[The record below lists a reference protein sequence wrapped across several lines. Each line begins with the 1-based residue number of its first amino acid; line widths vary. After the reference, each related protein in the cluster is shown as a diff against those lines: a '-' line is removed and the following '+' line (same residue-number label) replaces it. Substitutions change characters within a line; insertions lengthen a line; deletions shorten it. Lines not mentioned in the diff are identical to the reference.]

1 MCIRLL
7 LVFLLVFVFHIC
19 AMLGQNAPATLM
31 PPGLLIYLEAE
42 NLQQLVEAW
51 KNSPEKDVWLK
62 SDHYRRFENSR
73 IVLKLSDHAERFAR
87 SAGFPI
93 DSERLASLAG
103 HKSALGIFNPSEMEF
118 VFLTELSAVE
128 RQATW
133 LLKTKGR
140 FEAQNLKGKTY
151 YRNFEGGRM
160 VCFAEIDPFLVIAT
174 QEDLMKECLA
184 LSEKALMPTPLSQ
197 TPEWKDLPL
206 AEGDTDLHLFL
217 RMDRLAENPT
227 FRREWLF
234 QNLDQ
239 WKPYRSARI
248 SVYLSPTEIRERRL
262 YLRSHPDP
270 VRRTPVSEEF
280 LERYSPNGQE
290 YITCTTSMPK
300 EELARRMAESLWSP
314 LPPEWKK
321 LNRKRP
327 AYGAYRAWSEVAIS
341 DAYEK
346 RIDGPEVTI
355 AAATAADPGD
365 SPPADLMKLL
375 GDSGIE
381 NVMEVGSTSFSE
393 NGIFVQFPHLFLLQY
408 GNASAIPWDQWK
420 GFLQDEFHR
429 LYDMTGGGEW
439 KTKTMAQVPYET
451 WESSGSVMRIGI
463 SRIGNVLVIG
473 EPAEYVTRV
482 IQTYQAMLPKRYS
495 EWLQGKPSHTLT
507 LIRFAEIRSSFLRWQ
522 RMLDYQL
529 LQRKREGQEPLFF
542 SQDLA
547 GLLESMVRLE
557 QIRQRRYFSERM
569 LEEEIIYSAKIKP

>member
-7 LVFLLVFVFHIC
+7 LVFLLFFVFHTC
-19 AMLGQNAPATLM
+19 ALQGQNVPASLM
-31 PPGLLIYLEAE
+31 PSGLLIYLEAE
-42 NLQQLVEAW
+42 NLQALVEAW
-51 KNSPEKDVWLK
+51 KNSPEKDAWLK

-103 HKSALGIFNPSEMEF
+103 HKSALGIFNPSAMEF
-118 VFLTELSAVE
+118 VFLTELSVVE
-128 RQATW
+128 RQAT
-133 LLKTKGR
+133 LLLQTKGR

-184 LSEKALMPTPLSQ
+184 LSEPSAMQ
-197 TPEWKDLPL
+197 TSLAQTSEWKDLPL
-206 AEGDTDLHLFL
+206 PEANTDLHLFL
-217 RMDRLAENPT
+217 RMDRLVTNPT

-234 QNLDQ
+234 QNLDS

-248 SVYLSPTEIRERRL
+248 SLHLSPTEIRERRL

-270 VRRTPVSEEF
+270 VRRTPVAEEF

-290 YITCTTSMPK
+290 YITCTTAIPK
-300 EELARRMAESLWSP
+300 EELARRMAESLWNR

-327 AYGAYRAWSEVAIS
+327 AYGAYRAWSDVAIS

-346 RIDGPEVTI
+346 QIDAPEV
-355 AAATAADPGD
+355 AVEAPATADHGD
-365 SPPADLMKLL
+365 TPPADLMKLL
-375 GDSGIE
+375 TDSGIE
-381 NVMEVGSTSFSE
+381 TVMEVGSTSFSE
-393 NGIFVQFPHLFLLQY
+393 NGVFVQFPHLFLLQY
-408 GNASAIPWDQWK
+408 DNASPVPWDRWK
-420 GFLQDEFHR
+420 GFFQDEFHR

-451 WESSGSVMRIGI
+451 WESSGSIMRIGI
-463 SRIGNVLVIG
+463 CRIGNVLVIG

-482 IQTYQAMLPKRYS
+482 IQTYRAMLPKRFS
-495 EWLQGKPSHTLT
+495 EWLQGRPSHVLT

-522 RMLDYQL
+522 RMLDYRQL
-529 LQRKREGQEPLFF
+529 QHSRQGQEPLFF

-547 GLLESMVRLE
+547 GLLESMVRLD